1 MAITV
6 NSMGLLS
13 VQVPAQIVVEAGPA
27 GGVTLR
33 SLIFDHLINHAADLP
48 GVLLDA
54 QGQLRSGYAILVDG
68 RNAMQLGGLDLF
80 VQDGTVVLITAL
92 VSGG

>member
-6 NSMGLLS
+6 NSMGVLS
-13 VQVPAQIVVEAGPA
+13 VQVPAKIVVEAGSA

-33 SLIFDHLINHAADLP
+33 SLIFDHLVNHAVDLP
-48 GVLLDA
+48 GVLLDG

-68 RNAMQLGGLDLF
+68 RNALQLGGLDCF
-80 VQDGTVVLITAL
+80 VKDGAAVWITAL